1 MGQLGVFSSVSTAK
15 SSNGIG
21 GGVVARVYP
30 IHAIMR
36 RTPPTASKAETF
48 IVTQPQGDMNRR

>member
-1 MGQLGVFSSVSTAK
+1 MSSSMSK
-15 SSNGIG
+15 SSRGIG

-36 RTPPTASKAETF
+36 RTPPTASRAETWM
-48 IVTQPQGDMNRR
+48 VSQHQGERNNR